1 MRELTMELGELEI
14 LVKRE
19 AAIRTETERLQIALD
34 EIEEILEDKKLQDN
48 EPVRPRSKE
57 IWSRGIKKLSKNK
70 IEETDLF
77 YFFQDLVIKNKEE
90 LRIIYTFLYAEDIE
104 ISDSDISF
112 KKNNVYLDETEICK
126 KNGLILYVESRYKK
140 ELNQDE
146 LENFE
151 KLEEWEQK
159 EILREGVILY
169 SYED

>member
-19 AAIRTETERLQIALD
+19 VAIRTETERLQIALD
-34 EIEEILEDKKLQDN
+34 EIEEILEDKKLQDD
-48 EPVRPRSKE
+48 EPVRPNSKE

-77 YFFQDLVIKNKEE
+77 YFFQDLIIKNKEE

-104 ISDSDISF
+104 MSDSDISF

-151 KLEEWEQK
+151 KLEEGEQK
-159 EILREGVILY
+159 EILRGGVRLY